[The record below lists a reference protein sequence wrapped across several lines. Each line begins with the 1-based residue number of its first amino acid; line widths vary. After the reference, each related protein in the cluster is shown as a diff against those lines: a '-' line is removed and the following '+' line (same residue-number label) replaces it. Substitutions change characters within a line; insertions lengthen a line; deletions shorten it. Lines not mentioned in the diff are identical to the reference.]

1 MWRQGLINSSQA
13 SAKTGY
19 RLTGPANE
27 IADRIEAA
35 LTRIAAARPVT
46 PSGESDTVRRLRE
59 LEAVVERSI
68 GELDTLLEAR

>member
-1 MWRQGLINSSQA
+1 MTDS
-13 SAKTGY
+13 
-19 RLTGPANE
+19 ANE

-35 LTRIAAARPVT
+35 LARIAAARRVP
-46 PSGESDTVRRLRE
+46 PSGESDAARRLRE